1 MYSGVRGALR
11 QRHLAEPSTRLP
23 AGLLLVVL
31 CLSMFTAVLVRWFG
45 GSFGFFSA
53 GMWFG
58 KNTNV
63 PPNALA
69 YAKII
74 LWLKFNS
81 LFVGAIA
88 SFNEF
93 SFVSLL

>member
-1 MYSGVRGALR
+1 
-11 QRHLAEPSTRLP
+11 
-23 AGLLLVVL
+23 
-31 CLSMFTAVLVRWFG
+31 MFTAVLVRWLG

-53 GMWFG
+53 GIWVE

-69 YAKII
+69 YVNII
-74 LWLKFNS
+74 LSLKFNS